1 MQRPRLSLA
10 TTVWCLGEEG
20 LTAAEEMRSLVGRE
34 VECRPGLG
42 ETDPGCWGDEP
53 CAEGLGVCFKGAE
66 KMSLKTKYGGV
77 TSSDL
82 CLHFCK

>member
-1 MQRPRLSLA
+1 MRRVQRPRLSLA

-42 ETDPGCWGDEP
+42 ETDPG
-53 CAEGLGVCFKGAE
+53 AGVMNPALRDWEFV
-66 KMSLKTKYGGV
+66 LKV
-77 TSSDL
+77 L
-82 CLHFCK
+82 RRCH

>member
-1 MQRPRLSLA
+1 M
-10 TTVWCLGEEG
+10 
-20 LTAAEEMRSLVGRE
+20 GRE
-34 VECRPGLG
+34 VECRTGLG

-66 KMSLKTKYGGV
+66 KMSLKTKHGA
-77 TSSDL
+77 SSAQ